1 MQKALRVNLEPGEV
15 AVLDAASRIFAAYI
29 ASNQLTPENEDL
41 AIEKSVD
48 LAARLT
54 YQTDMRISSGA
65 EMEDD
70 LQNDPNY
77 KPLG

>member
-1 MQKALRVNLEPGEV
+1 MEKALRVNLEPGET
-15 AVLDAASRIFAAYI
+15 AVLHVASRIFSAYV
-29 ASNQLTPENEDL
+29 ASNQVSPENENL

-48 LAARLT
+48 LAMRLT
-54 YQTDMRISSGA
+54 QHIEYRISSDD
-65 EMEDD
+65 EMVDD